1 MDCFGLLIVHV
12 GPNPCN
18 LGQKVSET
26 SHFTTVSIFFKW
38 NKARLLSPDAKTEKE
53 AGHSKGK
60 FWHMHRN
67 MEKTAINLSPMW
79 PMSFICLQYF
89 ESSCVLGVKVTIF
102 NICFCYF

>member
-60 FWHMHRN
+60 FWHMHQEHGKN
-67 MEKTAINLSPMW
+67 CYKLKSYVTHVVHLSP
-79 PMSFICLQYF
+79 
-89 ESSCVLGVKVTIF
+89 IF
-102 NICFCYF
+102 WE